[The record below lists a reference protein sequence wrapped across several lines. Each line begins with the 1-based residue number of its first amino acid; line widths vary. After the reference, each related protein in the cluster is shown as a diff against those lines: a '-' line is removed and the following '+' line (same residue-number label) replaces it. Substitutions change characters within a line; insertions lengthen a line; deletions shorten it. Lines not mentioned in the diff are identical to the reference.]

1 MMTADF
7 KRRYTFFKKHAGS
20 IVGEAALC
28 AFRLARAEVE
38 AEARGFE
45 TEWVWDEEE
54 YQLGDDETPP
64 DEVLGCIVTAPNG
77 EEDSLWGV
85 CDPTHDYCRV
95 VAAELAAEVLGEIK
109 RKEANDATAH
119 NYQAL

>member
-38 AEARGFE
+38 AEARGFVTDWQVDEDYRLADGE
-45 TEWVWDEEE
+45 T
-54 YQLGDDETPP
+54 LP
-64 DEVLGCIVTAPNG
+64 DEVWGCIVTAPNG